1 MLQKLNER
9 IQGVVAWVIIILVS
23 LTFTLFGVD
32 YFLQSRH
39 SSDAKA
45 KVNGQEISK
54 QDFDLHFRRN
64 AQLQDISQ
72 LNTSNEAHLK
82 QQVLNDMI
90 VNSLSVQAANNNGFS
105 VSKNQ
110 VNTSIVSIPQFQEK
124 GRFSQMRYTQ
134 ALSGALYTPDS
145 FQQEVKQ
152 GMLINQQRFA
162 LIGTEFALP
171 VELKQFIKLYMQK
184 RDYSYL
190 TIPLEQFTSQVKV
203 SDAEINSFYK
213 KHQKEYLSPE
223 MVSIDYVRVS
233 MDEIKRNIKL
243 SEEQLVQYYEDNKN
257 NYLMPMQWRVAHIL
271 LKPSDSTFQSLEAV
285 KEQANK
291 LSEHLRESPGEFS
304 DNIKLVSAD
313 KSSVDGVLPWI
324 VAGNSEYDKHLLNFT
339 IPNQVSKPIKLGSG
353 YEILKLIEYKPA
365 TIKPFA
371 EVKDLIKEQMQIELT
386 QRKYTELLEKL
397 ADLSYQTPDSLDMVG
412 KLLDL
417 SVEHSSLFN
426 KDGGDT
432 EITKNSKII
441 KAAFSE
447 EVLESGNNSEPV
459 QLNNDS
465 VLVLRVN
472 KHIPSVVKELADVRP
487 LIVEKIKVKKSK
499 LLAKEYGQKVM
510 SNQKAL
516 SRRDIVKN
524 GSNLLSW
531 QKVTQVGRD
540 VNTVDPSINEL
551 AFELSSSGDK
561 YGSSLPNGDFVIVYL
576 EQIHPGS
583 IDSLDKEQISSLTQQ
598 IESSYGLMDY
608 NLYINGLME
617 QAKIVKN

>member
-1 MLQKLNER
+1 
-9 IQGVVAWVIIILVS
+9 
-23 LTFTLFGVD
+23 
-32 YFLQSRH
+32 
-39 SSDAKA
+39 
-45 KVNGQEISK
+45 
-54 QDFDLHFRRN
+54 
-64 AQLQDISQ
+64 
-72 LNTSNEAHLK
+72 
-82 QQVLNDMI
+82 
-90 VNSLSVQAANNNGFS
+90 
-105 VSKNQ
+105 
-110 VNTSIVSIPQFQEK
+110 
-124 GRFSQMRYTQ
+124 
-134 ALSGALYTPDS
+134 
-145 FQQEVKQ
+145 
-152 GMLINQQRFA
+152 
-162 LIGTEFALP
+162 
-171 VELKQFIKLYMQK
+171 MQK

-291 LSEHLRESPGEFS
+291 LSEHLQESPGEFS

-426 KDGGDT
+426 KDGG
-432 EITKNSKII
+432 
-441 KAAFSE
+441 
-447 EVLESGNNSEPV
+447 
-459 QLNNDS
+459 
-465 VLVLRVN
+465 R
-472 KHIPSVVKELADVRP
+472 
-487 LIVEKIKVKKSK
+487 
-499 LLAKEYGQKVM
+499 
-510 SNQKAL
+510 
-516 SRRDIVKN
+516 
-524 GSNLLSW
+524 
-531 QKVTQVGRD
+531 
-540 VNTVDPSINEL
+540 
-551 AFELSSSGDK
+551 
-561 YGSSLPNGDFVIVYL
+561 
-576 EQIHPGS
+576 
-583 IDSLDKEQISSLTQQ
+583 
-598 IESSYGLMDY
+598 
-608 NLYINGLME
+608 
-617 QAKIVKN
+617 